1 MTRYILRRVAFSLV
15 TLWLVVTIVFMIN
28 NVFPTDVGRRLAG
41 PFQSQE
47 VVDQINEELGT
58 NDPLLE
64 QYGRMLK
71 SVVTLDFGDSY
82 VQNKP
87 VSEVI
92 GSAFWRSIK
101 LATYALVLTIPL
113 SIAAGIFAARRQGK
127 LADRTVVTAGLASS
141 SIPEFV
147 SSVILQVIIGWKLGW
162 FHVIANAPDGAS
174 FLTQL
179 SYLTLPALALVVVYF
194 GYIARMTRAGVIN
207 ALNADYTRTATMK
220 GLSDRQVMN
229 KHVMRNA
236 LGPTIA
242 VVAVQAGYLLGGLVM
257 IETVFNYNGLGTTLR
272 NAVTDKDMP
281 VLQASIIIVGLIY
294 MLATIVADLV
304 IAWLNPR
311 VVLEAQK

>member
-47 VVDQINEELGT
+47 VVDQINEDLGT

-64 QYGRMLK
+64 QYTRMLK

-101 LATYALVLTIPL
+101 LAAYALVLTIPL

-174 FLTQL
+174 FLTEL

-194 GYIARMTRAGVIN
+194 GYIARMTRAGVIR
-207 ALNADYTRTATMK
+207 ALDSDYTRTATMK
-220 GLSDRQVMN
+220 GLTPNQVIRR
-229 KHVMRNA
+229 HVLRNGLQPTVSVVGVQVGYV
-236 LGPTIA
+236 LGSL
-242 VVAVQAGYLLGGLVM
+242 VA
-257 IETVFNYNGLGTTLR
+257 IEKVFNYPGLGLTIA
-272 NAVTDKDMP
+272 NAAAKDPP
-281 VLQASIIIVGLIY
+281 VLVAGVLVVAIVY
-294 MLATIVADLV
+294 MLATLTADL
-304 IAWLNPR
+304 IMAWMNPR
-311 VVLEAQK
+311 ARVKGAS